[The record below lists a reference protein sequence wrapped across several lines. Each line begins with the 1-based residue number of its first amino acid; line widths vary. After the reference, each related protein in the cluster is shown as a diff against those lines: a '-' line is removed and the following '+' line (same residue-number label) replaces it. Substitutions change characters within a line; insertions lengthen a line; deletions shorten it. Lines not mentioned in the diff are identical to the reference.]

1 MTAVTGR
8 DVVIRFW
15 RYINLL
21 VCMYVCMS
29 NIGQNLFV
37 NKKALQVFC
46 EIESVLQVMVRRT
59 ACQKEI
65 NDMTMMTC

>member
-1 MTAVTGR
+1 MTAV
-8 DVVIRFW
+8 
-15 RYINLL
+15 
-21 VCMYVCMS
+21 MS

-46 EIESVLQVMVRRT
+46 EMESEKNELWTCGVMFYMMVRRT

-65 NDMTMMTC
+65 NEMTMMTC